1 MTQATQAQILASNR
15 DVRAAMDQYGYAED
29 DEKVARAL
37 RFVRSTHYFAAGE
50 TLTTKKFFQ
59 PAMLDGVGSNYS
71 FPQNETAVD
80 IIGVKMTHNLR
91 FAATPVDI
99 QNKIQE
105 LFESFSDLSL
115 TYQRRQDRISGSVSD
130 FVPHMFVN
138 NGGVLVPVSKP
149 NTNLHNGFVILP
161 TPLQIAAKSSPEW
174 NLTIPSGYVLGAA
187 KVTGADADPVI
198 PGQAGKV
205 GMITLH
211 LIIEEKFVA
220 QG

>member
-1 MTQATQAQILASNR
+1 MTQAQILSSNR

-37 RFVRSTHYFAAGE
+37 RIVRSTHYFAAGE
-50 TLTTKKFFQ
+50 MLTSKKFFQ
-59 PAMLDGVGSNYS
+59 QSMIDGVGSNYA

-80 IIGVKMTHNLR
+80 IIGLKIIHGCR
-91 FAATPVDI
+91 FASTPVDI
-99 QNKIQE
+99 QNEIQQQFE
-105 LFESFSDLSL
+105 LNSDFSL
-115 TYQRRQDRISGSVSD
+115 TYQRRQDRIAGSVSE

-138 NGGVLVPVSKP
+138 NGGALVAVDKP
-149 NTNLHNGFVILP
+149 NTNLNNGFFILP

-174 NLTIPSGYVLGAA
+174 NLTIPSGFALGAA
-187 KVTGADADPVI
+187 KNTGADADPVI
-198 PGQAGKV
+198 PGQAGKTAFI
-205 GMITLH
+205 MLQ